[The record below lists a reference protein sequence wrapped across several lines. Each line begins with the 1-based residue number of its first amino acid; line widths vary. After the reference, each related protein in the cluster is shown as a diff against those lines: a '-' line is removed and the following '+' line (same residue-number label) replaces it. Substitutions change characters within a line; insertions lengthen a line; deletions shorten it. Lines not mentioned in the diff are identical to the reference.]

1 MQVEKIVVI
10 CAVEA
15 ALREIDPH
23 ERFPRGSLFGSFCFR
38 LGNFLFCL
46 FFCGK
51 TYLEFHMYLSVPYFL
66 ILFYHGRCVKK
77 RTVNL
82 KSLVIGGICADLVS
96 LLRQTGCKSRGLS
109 L

>member
-23 ERFPRGSLFGSFCFR
+23 ERFPRGSLFGSFC
-38 LGNFLFCL
+38 LGLGSFLFN
-46 FFCGK
+46 FFFRSK

-77 RTVNL
+77 RTVNF
-82 KSLVIGGICADLVS
+82 KSLVIGGICADFVS
-96 LLRQTGCKSRGLS
+96 WR
-109 L
+109 